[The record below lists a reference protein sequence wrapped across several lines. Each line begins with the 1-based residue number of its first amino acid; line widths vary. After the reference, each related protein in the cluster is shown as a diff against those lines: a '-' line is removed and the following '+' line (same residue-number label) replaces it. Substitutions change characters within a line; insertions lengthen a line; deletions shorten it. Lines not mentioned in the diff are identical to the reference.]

1 MSEPQGTTAHATA
14 RFPDGETPQM
24 TQLADQLNQLLH
36 SDGLAHLVLYDG
48 DTAKVVLDAST
59 ESPGG
64 IFALSPESSS
74 HERTGRQLYYI
85 LEELEPDFTALR
97 TGALIRTVLRVPT
110 GAVLYYLVEP
120 GFHLYGATAA
130 MDRLDELD
138 TRMAEC
144 VNGLRLPA
152 RYSPLNYGSWF
163 NDEPWVSKP
172 VALPESPAT
181 DPVTSPDA
189 PLPAGA
195 YVAENRRTAPVPPPY
210 VEEALRSV
218 LDVQGLHYI
227 AYHQSPTTSW
237 GYDIFDHPGL
247 GNFFRVQTPDRRR
260 GRYGRMGQ
268 LLPGVTRRLNLSLR
282 AILQGEL
289 LQVVLDVEQG
299 AVYFHAL
306 PGQSFLMGV
315 TLDQS
320 RVTEADQQVARLGS
334 ELAEG

>member
-1 MSEPQGTTAHATA
+1 MSDPQGATARATA

-24 TQLADQLNQLLH
+24 AQLAAQLHGLLH
-36 SDGLAHLVLYDG
+36 AEGLAHLVLYDG
-48 DTAKVVLDAST
+48 DTAKVVLDASVAPSAG
-59 ESPGG
+59 E
-64 IFALSPESSS
+64 FALSPESVS

-138 TRMAEC
+138 ARMAEC

-172 VALPESPAT
+172 VAVPSA
-181 DPVTSPDA
+181 SAPD
-189 PLPAGA
+189 PLPSPQASLPA
-195 YVAENRRTAPVPPPY
+195 APYVAENRPAPRAPAPGI
-210 VEEALRSV
+210 EDALRSA

-227 AYHQSPTTSW
+227 AYHQSPTTAW

-247 GNFFRVQTPDRRR
+247 GDFFRVQTPDRRR
-260 GRYGRMGQ
+260 SRYGRMGQ
-268 LLPGVTRRLNLSLR
+268 LLPGVTQRMNLSLR

-289 LQVVLDVEQG
+289 IQVVLDVEQG

-306 PGQSFLMGV
+306 PGRRFLMGV